1 MKFVYVGDPHERP
14 TKPTNRTDDYFET
27 YEKKVQEVLG
37 LVKKNNAKALLQ
49 PGDFL
54 DAPEFNIHFLEEVI
68 QRWSIVPTYE
78 LLTELRLGTKTAS
91 EVTKELSKG
100 IPFIGAIGNH
110 ELRGES
116 IRNYHNTSLSYL
128 EKIGFMIL
136 PTKEKP
142 YIFTDDDGTTVAITC
157 SGYHSKMDTP
167 AFHDDYII
175 EKKMADFHIHMV
187 HGYLTNKDMGD
198 MFKHTT
204 LDKIAY
210 QTKADLTIA
219 GHDHIGFGLT
229 TVDGKQFINPG
240 SMTRT
245 KSDVKE
251 IRRKPK
257 ALVIEVTK
265 EAGVTVKQH
274 YLKSAE
280 EGKTVLS
287 REAIDAKKLKSA
299 KMEEIKSIVNK
310 AQLSKGSSITSIIT
324 SISDVQD
331 FDESLTQEVLDRVSD
346 KMKDMDNSFEEDVP
360 DYTIDKLVLKNF
372 QGHADSELNFGKGLN
387 VVIGESSHGK
397 SAIYRALHWLYDNAG
412 ANPRKFIKAGE
423 SFAKVSA
430 HLSNGTVV
438 SRIVEEKKSGKNG
451 YEVYDPADGTLE
463 YTNTR
468 GADDVRKLLGYNK
481 IKLDTGKDVDINFMG
496 QGESWFF
503 IGDAYTSSERAK
515 IVGSIFGTHYTDAV
529 IKEMESDLKKL
540 DIKKKA
546 KEESLLKTTED
557 IETYEYLKVVES
569 IIAEAD
575 LKEKALKEKIERKE
589 KIESL
594 IKLNEKLI
602 LEEKR
607 LNTVLTGLSNIND
620 CHLALY
626 KAKDKIQL
634 SQQLQRQHDIAEKL
648 AANRKSVENTLKSLE
663 NLDELVKRIN
673 LLKKKELQASNLVAQ
688 LNQYEE
694 INNKNNR
701 LKETIVK
708 GNAVLKRLKHLPE
721 LVLRV
726 NDLKEKSSKAILLN
740 ELIEKRA
747 VTTSRIAKGQKFIS
761 DSKLERD
768 VLIHSYQEIL
778 TDAGTCPTCHGTIDN
793 AVVNRIVA
801 TYSH

>member
-1 MKFVYVGDPHERP
+1 MKFVYIGDPHERP

-27 YEKKVQEVLG
+27 YEKKVKEVLG
-37 LVKKNNAKALLQ
+37 LAKKHKAKALLQ

-68 QRWSIVPTYE
+68 QRWSMIPTYE
-78 LLTELRLGTKTAS
+78 LLTELRLGKKSAS

-136 PTKEKP
+136 PTKDKP
-142 YIFTDDDGTTVAITC
+142 FIFTDDDGTTVAITC
-157 SGYHSKMDTP
+157 AGYHSKMDTP
-167 AFHDDYII
+167 AFIDDYIV
-175 EKKMADFHIHMV
+175 EEKMADFHIHMA

-210 QTKADLTIA
+210 KTKADLTIA
-219 GHDHIGFGLT
+219 GHDHVGFPLT
-229 TVDGKQFINPG
+229 SVDGKLFINPG

-257 ALVIEVTK
+257 ALVIEITK

-280 EGKTVLS
+280 EGKAVLS
-287 REAIDAKKLKSA
+287 REAIDAKKLKNA

-310 AQLSKGSSITSIIT
+310 AQLSKGSSITSIIS

-331 FDESLTQEVLDRVSD
+331 FDEKLTQQVLDRVSD
-346 KMKDMDNSFEEDVP
+346 KMKDMDNSFEEDVH
-360 DYTIDKLVLKNF
+360 DYTIDKLILKNF

-412 ANPRKFIKAGE
+412 TNPRKYIKAGE

-430 HLSNGTVV
+430 HLSNGMVI
-438 SRIVEEKKSGKNG
+438 SRVVEEKKSGKNG
-451 YEVYDPADGTLE
+451 YEVYDPSDGTLE

-529 IKEMESDLKKL
+529 IKEMESELKKL
-540 DIKKKA
+540 DIKKKE
-546 KEESLLKTTED
+546 KETSLIKTTED

-569 IIAEAD
+569 IIAEAE
-575 LKEKALKEKIERKE
+575 LKEKALKKKKERQKKIQ
-589 KIESL
+589 SL
-594 IKLNEKLI
+594 IELNERLV
-602 LEEKR
+602 LEETR
-607 LNTVLTGLSNIND
+607 LNTVLAGLSNIND
-620 CHLALY
+620 CQLALY

-634 SQQLQRQHDIAEKL
+634 AQQLKRQHDVAERL
-648 AANRKSVENTLKSLE
+648 AGSRASLGETLKSLE
-663 NLDELVKRIN
+663 NLDELISRMS
-673 LLKKKELQASNLVAQ
+673 LLKKKEVQASNLVAQ
-688 LNQYEE
+688 LKRYEG
-694 INNKNNR
+694 INDKNNR

-708 GNAVLKRLKHLPE
+708 GKAVINRLEYLPE

-726 NDLKEKSSKAILLN
+726 NDLKGKSAKAITLN
-740 ELIEKRA
+740 ELIEKRDS
-747 VTTSRIAKGQKFIS
+747 TTSRIEKGLKFIES
-761 DSKLERD
+761 SKAERD
-768 VLIHSYQEIL
+768 ELIGSYQKVL